1 MDILK
6 IAAIVLIAAGIL
18 GLVQGGYTYT
28 TQTHE
33 ARLGPINMSVN
44 EDRRVVIPVWASA
57 GAIVLGGGLLL
68 MRGRKS

>member
-6 IAAIVLIAAGIL
+6 IAAIVLVGAGIL
-18 GLVQGGYTYT
+18 GLVQGGYSYT

-33 ARLGPINMSVN
+33 ARLGPIDMSVN
-44 EDRRVVIPVWASA
+44 ENRRVVIPVWASV

-68 MRGRKS
+68 VRGRKS

>member
-6 IAAIVLIAAGIL
+6 IAAVVLIAAGVL

-28 TQTHE
+28 TRTHE
-33 ARLGPINMSVN
+33 ARLGPIDMSVN
-44 EDRRVVIPVWASA
+44 EERHVSIPVWASV

-68 MRGRKS
+68 MRGRKG